1 MRFEKVKH
9 KQKREIRFKKTR
21 NSKKQYT
28 HTHK

>member
-9 KQKREIRFKKTR
+9 EQKREIRFKKTR
-21 NSKKQYT
+21 NSEKQYT